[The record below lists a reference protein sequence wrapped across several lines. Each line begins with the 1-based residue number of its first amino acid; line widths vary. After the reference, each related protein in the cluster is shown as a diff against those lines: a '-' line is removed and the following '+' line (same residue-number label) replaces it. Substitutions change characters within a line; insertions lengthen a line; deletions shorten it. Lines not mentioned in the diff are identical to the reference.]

1 MTLLV
6 AGISD
11 QTIWMVADTLI
22 TGPLGR
28 RYDEHQIKVVP
39 SADGKAL
46 IGFAGEQLR
55 GTEAIEHARHMPAGT
70 AALDYLIEV
79 QRTYPVDFAYGH
91 VDPSGP
97 HLFRIVS
104 GVAEGVR
111 ALQIG
116 AEGAFEQF
124 QSIRHRMEIEPVP
137 HSISTFMMGTRSPDK
152 PPETLNHAIT
162 AMLRLF
168 SERAE
173 RDVGGAAI
181 PYLLGPTGAYLCG
194 YGYSVSDPITP
205 DLRRGDLIPHGTS
218 HGGGFGVSVTEFDN
232 DRGIIVYW
240 LQKPGG
246 TVYLRTSSG
255 YETIS
260 IDGSPSEF
268 RRGAETSLGQPV
280 EIWFGDSTPRGKPDS
295 IAILSDENGKQ
306 AVAVARYG
314 NELQLSAI
322 DVSSNFRT
330 KLASMDMSG
339 QSDLS
344 CSIAKAVVA
353 EDSKSV
359 TLRFSAPLGADNEIA
374 VDSVQLDEMILAL
387 AAARARMVEPVP
399 AEPLSGPLKREAVII
414 DPAWRTNF
422 PPNPSL
428 NGLMLRLRHPGYG
441 WLTFL
446 LPHHECISLADWL
459 SNNASRN

>member
-104 GVAEGVR
+104 GDAEGVR

-173 RDVGGAAI
+173 RDVGRLLVELGNEKYEKAQRAHGGDHLHRECQRDQLQLRVETSEESDGQIDQEQQRHLTGHVELRHQAPWRQRFPDLLARAGAGAGLTGRPDRRSAGLAHLAAI
-181 PYLLGPTGAYLCG
+181 G
-194 YGYSVSDPITP
+194 
-205 DLRRGDLIPHGTS
+205 RH
-218 HGGGFGVSVTEFDN
+218 GFG
-232 DRGIIVYW
+232 R
-240 LQKPGG
+240 Q
-246 TVYLRTSSG
+246 
-255 YETIS
+255 
-260 IDGSPSEF
+260 
-268 RRGAETSLGQPV
+268 RRP
-280 EIWFGDSTPRGKPDS
+280 
-295 IAILSDENGKQ
+295 
-306 AVAVARYG
+306 
-314 NELQLSAI
+314 
-322 DVSSNFRT
+322 
-330 KLASMDMSG
+330 
-339 QSDLS
+339 
-344 CSIAKAVVA
+344 
-353 EDSKSV
+353 
-359 TLRFSAPLGADNEIA
+359 
-374 VDSVQLDEMILAL
+374 
-387 AAARARMVEPVP
+387 
-399 AEPLSGPLKREAVII
+399 
-414 DPAWRTNF
+414 
-422 PPNPSL
+422 
-428 NGLMLRLRHPGYG
+428 G
-441 WLTFL
+441 WLFPGVL
-446 LPHHECISLADWL
+446 
-459 SNNASRN
+459 